1 MKQFSTLNAVF
12 IAVIAMLTAAAAW
25 WLLDSA
31 DDPAHTHDDHAHH
44 ADHAEDNTPKGPHG
58 GRLLS
63 EGPFAVEVTIYER
76 GVPPEFRVYTYYQ
89 EQPLAPGEVTLTI
102 DLSRIDGQV
111 DRYGFVAQADFLR
124 GQGTV
129 SEPHSFDVTI
139 NAAYR
144 GKTYR
149 WHYENHEGRTQIGE
163 ALASASNIETE
174 LAGPGLIRET
184 LTLTGRAQADPN
196 RLSQVRARFP
206 GIVQAVKKELGD
218 SVKAGE
224 VLATVQSNESLQ
236 TYAIKAPI
244 AGLIVRR
251 DIQTGEATGNEPL
264 FIIADLSQVWVEL
277 DVFGQN
283 LNRVQQGQ
291 AVVVESLNEQPVSG
305 TINWISPLAAHA
317 SQSVTARV
325 ELANENR
332 QLRPG
337 QFVRGQV
344 TITEHH
350 VPIAVRLSALQTFR
364 EFDVVF
370 AKYGET
376 YEVRMLTLGKRDGQ
390 WVEVIAGLKPGVEYV
405 TGNSYLIKADI
416 EKSGASHDH

>member
-1 MKQFSTLNAVF
+1 MKPVTALNAAF
-12 IAVIAMLTAAAAW
+12 TLVIALLTAAAAW

-31 DDPAHTHDDHAHH
+31 DDPAETRSDHAHH
-44 ADHAEDNTPKGPHG
+44 TGHAEDNTPKGPHG
-58 GRLLS
+58 GRFLS
-63 EGPFAVEVTIYER
+63 EGPFTVEVTIYER
-76 GVPPEFRVYTYYQ
+76 GVPPEFHVYTYYQ
-89 EQPLAPGEVTLTI
+89 EQLLAPGDVTLTI
-102 DLSRIDGQV
+102 DLSRIDGQM
-111 DRYGFVAQADFLR
+111 DRFSFIPQTDFQR
-124 GQGTV
+124 GQGEV

-144 GKTYR
+144 DKTYR
-149 WHYENHEGRTQIGE
+149 WHYENHEGRTRISE
-163 ALASASNIETE
+163 ALASASTIETE
-174 LAGPGLIRET
+174 LAGPALIRET
-184 LTLTGRAQADPN
+184 LTLTGRVQADPN
-196 RLSQVRARFP
+196 RLSRVRARFP

-218 SVKAGE
+218 TVKTGE

-251 DIQTGEATGNEPL
+251 DIQTGEATGNDSL

-277 DVFGQN
+277 NVFGQN

-291 AVVVESLNEQPVSG
+291 TVVVESLNEQPVSG
-305 TINWISPLAAHA
+305 TISWISPLAAHA
-317 SQSVTARV
+317 SQSVNARI
-325 ELANENR
+325 ELANENF

-344 TITEHH
+344 TIAEHH
-350 VPIAVRLSALQTFR
+350 VPLAVRLPALQTFR

-376 YEVRMLTLGKRDGQ
+376 YEVRMLTLGKRDDQ

-405 TGNSYLIKADI
+405 TGNSYLIKTDI
-416 EKSGASHDH
+416 EKSNTSHDH